1 MRSNGNGHSASLISL
16 SRRILSA
23 LLIWAAITVPTYA
36 DDHQKNSNTIVF
48 GIVPQQSS
56 SKLIRTWSPVMAKVS
71 ELTGLKIRFA
81 TAPNIPE
88 FEKRLAAGDYDLAYM
103 NPYHFTV
110 FNQSPG
116 YKAIAHAKDKRIKGI
131 LVVSK
136 SDGISTL
143 EDLEGKEVAFP
154 APAAFAAT
162 LLTQAVLKN
171 QEITFTPRYV
181 GSHDSSYLAVSDGLF
196 SAGGGIV
203 RTLNATP
210 DSIRKT
216 LDVLLKTKGYTPH
229 AVATHPSMSEDAR
242 LRLQKAFV
250 MLSETQEGSQALK
263 KLKIKGF
270 QSAQDADWD
279 DVRELNI
286 SVISP
291 K

>member
-1 MRSNGNGHSASLISL
+1 
-16 SRRILSA
+16 
-23 LLIWAAITVPTYA
+23 
-36 DDHQKNSNTIVF
+36 
-48 GIVPQQSS
+48 
-56 SKLIRTWSPVMAKVS
+56 MAKVS
-71 ELTGLKIRFA
+71 ALTGLKIRFA

-136 SDGISTL
+136 SDGINTL
-143 EDLEGKEVAFP
+143 KDLEGKDVAFP

-162 LLTQAVLKN
+162 LLTQAALKN
-171 QEITFTPRYV
+171 QGVTFTPHYV

-203 RTLNATP
+203 RTLNAAP
-210 DSIRKT
+210 DTTTKN

-242 LRLQKAFV
+242 LRLQEAFV
-250 MLSETQEGSQALK
+250 MLSETPEGSQALE

>member
-1 MRSNGNGHSASLISL
+1 MRSNSNRHSASLISL

-36 DDHQKNSNTIVF
+36 DDHQKNSDTIVF

-171 QEITFTPRYV
+171 QGITFIPRYV

-210 DSIRKT
+210 DTTR
-216 LDVLLKTKGYTPH
+216 
-229 AVATHPSMSEDAR
+229 
-242 LRLQKAFV
+242 
-250 MLSETQEGSQALK
+250 K
-263 KLKIKGF
+263 KL
-270 QSAQDADWD
+270 
-279 DVRELNI
+279 
-286 SVISP
+286 
-291 K
+291 